1 METNIQ
7 IREVQVSYQPL
18 KGKLFQVK
26 SADNAFDYLSRA
38 YDEGTIGLCE
48 EFMVL
53 LLNRANRVID
63 WLKPSKGGLT
73 GTVVD
78 LRILF
83 GTALKAMPSSIIV
96 AHKPPSNNLVPSQ
109 EDRELTKKIKDAEK
123 LLDIYL
129 LDHLILGTDDNF
141 ISFAN
146 EGWVWDYYSTQRW
159 EGYDS

>member
-26 SADNAFDYLSRA
+26 SADNAFEYFSRA
-38 YDEGTIGLCE
+38 YDESTIGLYE

-53 LLNRANRVID
+53 LLNRANRVMGC
-63 WLKPSKGGLT
+63 LKLSKGGLT

-78 LRILF
+78 LRILY
-83 GTALKAMPSSIIV
+83 GTALKAMASSIII
-96 AHKPPSNNLVPSQ
+96 AHNHPSNNLVPSQ
-109 EDRELTKKIKDAEK
+109 EDRDLTRKIKDAGK
-123 LLDIYL
+123 LLDIHL

-146 EGWVWDYYSTQRW
+146 EGWL
-159 EGYDS
+159 

>member
-26 SADNAFDYLSRA
+26 SADNAFKYFSRA

-53 LLNRANRVID
+53 LLNRANRVMGC
-63 WLKPSKGGLT
+63 LRLSKGGLT

-83 GTALKAMPSSIIV
+83 GTALKAMASSIVI
-96 AHKPPSNNLVPSQ
+96 AHNHPSGNLKPSDA
-109 EDRELTKKIKDAEK
+109 DRELTSQIKQAGK
-123 LLDIYL
+123 LLDITL
-129 LDHLILGTDDNF
+129 LDHLILGTEGDYA
-141 ISFAN
+141 SFAD
-146 EGWVWDYYSTQRW
+146 EGWL
-159 EGYDS
+159 

>member
-1 METNIQ
+1 MIIITVYVFLFLFFFPNIQ

-53 LLNRANRVID
+53 LLNRANRVMGC
-63 WLKPSKGGLT
+63 LRLSKGGLT

-83 GTALKAMPSSIIV
+83 GTALKAMASSIVI
-96 AHKPPSNNLVPSQ
+96 AHNHPSNNLQPS
-109 EDRELTKKIKDAEK
+109 DADLDLTKKIKEAGK
-123 LLDIYL
+123 LLDINL
-129 LDHLILGTDDNF
+129 LDHLVLGTDDNYV
-141 ISFAN
+141 SFAH
-146 EGWVWDYYSTQRW
+146 EGWL
-159 EGYDS
+159 

>member
-26 SADNAFDYLSRA
+26 SVDNAFKYLSRA

-53 LLNRANRVID
+53 LLNRANCVIGC
-63 WLKPSKGGLT
+63 LRLSKGGLT

-78 LRILF
+78 MRILF
-83 GTALKAMPSSIIV
+83 ATALKALASSIV
-96 AHKPPSNNLVPSQ
+96 LAHNHPSNHLKTSDADLQ
-109 EDRELTKKIKDAEK
+109 LTKQIKDAGK
-123 LLDIYL
+123 LLDIMVI
-129 LDHLILGTDDNF
+129 DHLILGTDNNYL
-141 ISFAN
+141 SFAN
-146 EGWVWDYYSTQRW
+146 EGLL
-159 EGYDS
+159 